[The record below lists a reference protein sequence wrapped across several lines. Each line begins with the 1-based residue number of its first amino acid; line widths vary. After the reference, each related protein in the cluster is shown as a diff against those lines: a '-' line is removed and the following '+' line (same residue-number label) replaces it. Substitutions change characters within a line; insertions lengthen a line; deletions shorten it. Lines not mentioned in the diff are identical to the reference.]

1 MAVRTLYSVQYV
13 DVTMCAH
20 QCQIRVRNVSMQIYA
35 RGELCTDVLHL
46 GISETL
52 WDTQTTPF
60 ESVRPTS
67 ASLLIDI
74 HKQTVKSVEYNYAHN
89 NVSRQRAMF
98 SCQRDGM
105 ANICR

>member
-1 MAVRTLYSVQYV
+1 
-13 DVTMCAH
+13 
-20 QCQIRVRNVSMQIYA
+20 MQIYA
-35 RGELCTDVLHL
+35 RGELCIDVLHL

-60 ESVRPTS
+60 ESVRLWREFRPTS

-89 NVSRQRAMF
+89 NVSRQRAIF

-105 ANICR
+105 AHIFR